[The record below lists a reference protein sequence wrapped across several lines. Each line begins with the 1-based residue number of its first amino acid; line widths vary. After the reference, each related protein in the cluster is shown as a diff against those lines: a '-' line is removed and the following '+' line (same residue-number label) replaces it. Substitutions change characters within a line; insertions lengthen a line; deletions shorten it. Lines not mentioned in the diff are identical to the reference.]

1 MTEQMSKHD
10 QVLLTLAMNLQ
21 GSAMVQ
27 LGKLADPATGEMARS
42 LDGARYVIDVLEM
55 LQAKCRTETHP
66 EIVAMLDRVVM
77 ELQLNYTD
85 EAKKGGDESP
95 EAGSAEEEAAP
106 AEDDA
111 QAAPDLPDETEET
124 DPEARA

>member
-1 MTEQMSKHD
+1 MSEQMNKHD
-10 QVLLTLAMNLQ
+10 QILLTLVMNLQ

-27 LGKLADPATGEMARS
+27 LGKLADPASGEMARS

-66 EIVAMLDRVVM
+66 EIVTMLDRVVM

-85 EAKKGGDESP
+85 EVKKDAASPDADAEDVPDEASDDAPEETPAPEGTSP
-95 EAGSAEEEAAP
+95 EEEA
-106 AEDDA
+106 
-111 QAAPDLPDETEET
+111 
-124 DPEARA
+124 

>member
-10 QVLLTLAMNLQ
+10 QVLLTLVMNLQ

-27 LGKLADPATGEMARS
+27 LGKLADPATNEMARS

-55 LQAKCRTETHP
+55 LRAKCRAETHP

-77 ELQLNYTD
+77 DLQLNYTD
-85 EAKKGGDESP
+85 EAKKGEEEPP
-95 EAGSAEEEAAP
+95 EAGTAEETAAP
-106 AEDDA
+106 PED
-111 QAAPDLPDETEET
+111 AAPDEPEEKEETE
-124 DPEARA
+124 PEAQA

>member
-1 MTEQMSKHD
+1 MSEQMNKHD
-10 QVLLTLAMNLQ
+10 QVLLTLVINLQ

-55 LQAKCRTETHP
+55 LQTKCRVETNP
-66 EIVAMLDRVVM
+66 EIVSMLDRVVM

-85 EAKKGGDESP
+85 ELKKGGDEP
-95 EAGSAEEEAAP
+95 
-106 AEDDA
+106 
-111 QAAPDLPDETEET
+111 AAPDAEDTDEPADPAPDEPA
-124 DPEARA
+124 PEAQA

>member
-1 MTEQMSKHD
+1 MTERMNKHD
-10 QVLLTLAMNLQ
+10 QILLTLVMNLQ

-55 LQAKCRTETHP
+55 LQAKCRQDTHP

-85 EAKKGGDESP
+85 EAKK
-95 EAGSAEEEAAP
+95 EADRP
-106 AEDDA
+106 AEDAAEGEDA
-111 QAAPDLPDETEET
+111 PPDGEAPPEEPAPETES
-124 DPEARA
+124 